1 MKDKRQMLNL
11 LMRRKAAGLTQQQL
25 ANAVGVIKNTI
36 SAYETGQRFPR
47 RDILDKLAA
56 VLNCEPK
63 DLI

>member
-1 MKDKRQMLNL
+1 MTQKEKMFNL
-11 LMRRKAAGLTQQQL
+11 MVRRKAAGLTQQQL

-47 RDILDKLAA
+47 RDTLDKLAA
-56 VLNCEPK
+56 ALNCEPK

>member
-1 MKDKRQMLNL
+1 MTRREKMFNL
-11 LMRRKAAGLTQQQL
+11 MVRRKAAGLTQQQL
-25 ANAVGVIKNTI
+25 ANAVGVAKNTI

-47 RDILDKLAA
+47 RDVWDKMAA